1 MTGIAIN
8 PTRNFSPGVSFGLAG
23 DRPPTTPSMDPPLGK
38 DLEASQDAR
47 SQGEAPQGQDVAL
60 PITLNI
66 SPSSNSKDS
75 RPKAKG
81 PGESPL
87 KAASERYYHIAPLV
101 DATVAAVTTSGNG
114 LAKSEAGGLTLA
126 NRFGTRVFGG
136 FYDRILQGITRN
148 HPGFGRLIEDHPVT
162 VGIPMVV
169 ATSTLCSYSGDLSKK
184 GFQWAFAKVGKPLV
198 EKVMS
203 ALPQR
208 VQNFSFS
215 GLVQSQNL
223 SGKVPEFAKQ
233 GGRLIEAGLRHPGAK
248 WMIGLVSV
256 LSTLTL
262 TTHLMNKTLSSKAE
276 IQK

>member
-1 MTGIAIN
+1 MTGIALSPARIF
-8 PTRNFSPGVSFGLAG
+8 TPGVSFGLAV
-23 DRPPTTPSMDPPLGK
+23 DKSAIKPPMAPSLGN
-38 DLEASQDAR
+38 DLETLQGEK
-47 SQGEAPQGQDVAL
+47 SQGEGAQGQGV
-60 PITLNI
+60 TLAA
-66 SPSSNSKDS
+66 PSSPNPKDLS
-75 RPKAKG
+75 PKTKG
-81 PGESPL
+81 HGESPL
-87 KAASERYYHIAPLV
+87 KAASERYYRIAPLV

-136 FYDRILQGITRN
+136 FYDRILQGVTRK
-148 HPGFGRLIEDHPVT
+148 HPGFGRLIEEHPVT

-184 GFQWAFAKVGKPLV
+184 GFQWAFGKVGKPLV

-203 ALPQR
+203 VLPQR

-215 GLVQSQNL
+215 GLVKSQNP
-223 SGKVPEFAKQ
+223 SGRVPAFAKE
-233 GGRLIEAGLRHPGAK
+233 GGRLLEAGLRHPGAK
-248 WMIGLVSV
+248 WMLGLVSV

-262 TTHLMNKTLSSKAE
+262 TTHLMNKTLSAKAE